1 MTILLQKAMRTCQR
15 VPPWTRQQKCF
26 LGTNFESKTNL
37 PGGGSAFKPQSFLG
51 TGQAA
56 SAGSECLVTRRM
68 QKRLG

>member
-1 MTILLQKAMRTCQR
+1 MTILPQKAMRTCQR
-15 VPPWTRQQKCF
+15 VPPWKRQRKCL
-26 LGTNFESKTNL
+26 LGTNFESETNL
-37 PGGGSAFKPQSFLG
+37 PGGGSAFKPWSFLG